1 MRNRGHKNPQGDKSA
16 LGRARSALARV
27 ALGFR
32 YLLVLEDGQAA
43 DPTAFVTTIRS
54 WEPGD
59 EFLAGSDLRKFR
71 IVAINTEDPPE
82 EFNGVFIVESVESS
96 EVAGRGHLHRPRGP

>member
-1 MRNRGHKNPQGDKSA
+1 MKGEATGNPQGDKSA
-16 LGRARSALARV
+16 LGRARSRLARV

-43 DPTAFVTTIRS
+43 DPAAFVTTIRS

-59 EFLAGSDLRKFR
+59 EFRAGSDLRRFR
-71 IVAINTEDPPE
+71 IVAVNTEEPPE
-82 EFNGVFIVESVESS
+82 EFNGVFVVELVET
-96 EVAGRGHLHRPRGP
+96 

>member
-1 MRNRGHKNPQGDKSA
+1 MRKRGHKDPQGDKSA
-16 LGRARSALARV
+16 LGRARCRLARV

-43 DPTAFVTTIRS
+43 DPSAFVTTIRS

-59 EFLAGSDLRKFR
+59 EFRAGSDLRKFR

-82 EFNGVFIVESVESS
+82 EFNGMFVVELVET
-96 EVAGRGHLHRPRGP
+96 